1 LLQIKQG
8 YYFFRSVLT
17 PVKKPINR
25 RISELVLLSAK
36 KFRKSSDSPSHTG
49 ASNGGEDVG
58 ENGRDKSAP
67 GFKC

>member
-1 LLQIKQG
+1 M
-8 YYFFRSVLT
+8 LT

-36 KFRKSSDSPSHTG
+36 KFRKSSDSQSHTG
-49 ASNGGEDVG
+49 ASNGGEDGDEDGDEDVG
-58 ENGRDKSAP
+58 ENGREKSAP